1 MVAGEYAVLFDY
13 PALVGAVDCRATT
26 TLQDAPHLQVKGLED
41 HPLSVVRAEDSLA
54 FVGQHPNANTQ
65 LFTHALEH
73 FFHDRPLPNILV
85 ETNTRRFFDAEGRK
99 LGLGSSAAATV
110 SLTAALLHYLKQ
122 ARPSQNEIIKHALQI
137 HKIKWRCGVRCR
149 RGRIHRGRPHQVSTN
164 CVQMRHLPHW
174 QNPDW
179 QFLIVFT
186 GKTQSTKA
194 WVKVVEDWAS
204 QAPKPSKLVLQE
216 IHKATLAILA
226 AMETKPGRSCGGN
239 YPGPLGHGTSW
250 AKPRSS
256 ISWPLQ
262 PPASTTWQWKWAGAP
277 NPVAQGVEISVW
289 PFCPST
295 KSGISVNSLEEKGF
309 SVLQRDVFSEGC
321 HPLASPKPHWI
332 NVPEWFILY
341 VCLTKRM
348 KAPPLNPLC

>member
-26 TLQDAPHLQVKGLED
+26 TLQNAPHLQVKGLED

-137 HKIKWRCGVRCR
+137 HKKLNGGVGSGADVAASTVGGLIKFQQIG
-149 RGRIHRGRPHQVSTN
+149 
-164 CVQMRHLPHW
+164 VQMRHLPHW

-226 AMETKPGRSCGGN
+226 AMENQTGSQLVAGITQAHLAMNQLGQATQLDIVAPAATTIHDLAVEMGG
-239 YPGPLGHGTSW
+239 S
-250 AKPRSS
+250 AKPSG
-256 ISWPLQ
+256 
-262 PPASTTWQWKWAGAP
+262 AGGGDICMAVL
-277 NPVAQGVEISVW
+277 PVNQAQQ
-289 PFCPST
+289 F
-295 KSGISVNSLEEKGF
+295 VNSLEEKGF

-321 HPLASPKPHWI
+321 HPLASPKPH
-332 NVPEWFILY
+332 
-341 VCLTKRM
+341 
-348 KAPPLNPLC
+348 